1 MKSAPPDKT
10 NSAVPATAARGAS
23 VKAAIL
29 ADPEAGARRLV
40 AEEGP
45 ALGAV
50 DASQPFKEEKAR
62 LVDAFERRYLA
73 ALLERNGGNV
83 SRSAREAG
91 IERAYLQRLVKKFG
105 LRADARDPAT

>member
-1 MKSAPPDKT
+1 MCLL
-10 NSAVPATAARGAS
+10 AVR
-23 VKAAIL
+23 L
-29 ADPEAGARRLV
+29 ADKRFAAALAAGRLGARA

-105 LRADARDPAT
+105 LRADPRDPAT

>member
-1 MKSAPPDKT
+1 MAGQR
-10 NSAVPATAARGAS
+10 ARAAQPRRPRLLR
-23 VKAAIL
+23 AAAGRL
-29 ADPEAGARRLV
+29 GAR
-40 AEEGP
+40 AADEEP

-50 DASQPFKEEKAR
+50 DPTQPFKEEKAR

-91 IERAYLQRLVKKFG
+91 IERAYLQRLVRKFG
-105 LRADARDPAT
+105 LRSDPRDPAT

>member
-1 MKSAPPDKT
+1 MEILLSLPSGYQFVILPEGALT
-10 NSAVPATAARGAS
+10 ALQAVPAEAA
-23 VKAAIL
+23 
-29 ADPEAGARRLV
+29 ADEA
-40 AEEGP
+40 P

-50 DASQPFKEEKAR
+50 DATQPFKEEKAR

-105 LRADARDPAT
+105 LRDRD